1 MVWQGYCWQNNC
13 TVQCPLSTGIL
24 ITELNNDQTVKHM
37 EQTPHRKGDVV
48 KESLYRFRDSPYKG
62 HRGFAELIPHRQC
75 GLEWLVPSPRADK
88 NRSAKYRPTKI

>member
-24 ITELNNDQTVKHM
+24 ITELNNDQTVKRM

-48 KESLYRFRDSPYKG
+48 KNLYIGSEIHHIKA
-62 HRGFAELIPHRQC
+62 HHGFAELIPV
-75 GLEWLVPSPRADK
+75 GSADS
-88 NRSAKYRPTKI
+88 NG